1 MVWEGGYDVLSRT
14 VIKYYA
20 VFVINSLSTDEK
32 SAVEQRAKK
41 IEQTIN
47 LSTISNKL
55 NCTQFSKD
63 SRVFLDFFPMRRRL

>member
-20 VFVINSLSTDEK
+20 VFVINSLSTDEE

-41 IEQTIN
+41 MEQTIN
-47 LSTISNKL
+47 LSTKIKL
-55 NCTQFSKD
+55 YTI
-63 SRVFLDFFPMRRRL
+63 